1 MADTVAPERRSQI
14 MSNIRSTGMKPEM
27 TVRRLLHG
35 LGYRYRLHQRNL
47 PGKPDLVFASR
58 RKVIFVHG
66 CFWHQHPD
74 PSCPIARL
82 PKSNREYW
90 GPKLQRNA
98 ARDVQIQNELRSLG
112 WSVLVIWECEVR
124 SRSGFLEKATGFLG
138 PRRLQ
143 NR

>member
-1 MADTVAPERRSQI
+1 MVDTVAPERRSQI

-27 TVRRLLHG
+27 TVRRLLHA

-47 PGKPDLVFASR
+47 PGKPDLVFAAR

-90 GPKLQRNA
+90 LPKLQRNA
-98 ARDVQIQNELRSLG
+98 ARDAQIQDELRSLG
-112 WSVLVIWECEVR
+112 WSVLVIWECEIR
-124 SRSGFLEKATGFLG
+124 SRSGFPEKAIEFLG
-138 PRRLQ
+138 PIRFQ